1 MTRPKD
7 ISDQALTL
15 SLHQLAIRASHNARG
30 ILATVLEHCQRV
42 VNVSSDI
49 SPGDHS
55 N

>member
-7 ISDQALTL
+7 ISDQALAL
-15 SLHQLAIRASHNARG
+15 SLHQLAICASHNARR

-42 VNVSSDI
+42 INVCCDI